1 MDHAQIASQ
10 YRKSAQTC
18 LLRAKRG
25 KNSVDWTK
33 LAKEWEALARMYDDM
48 SPISNYAPSSE
59 AHRRHGANVTAAGS
73 QTRRA

>member
-25 KNSVDWTK
+25 KNSIDWTK
-33 LAKEWEALARMYDDM
+33 LAREWEAFARMYDDM
-48 SPISNYAPSSE
+48 SPISNYVPSS
-59 AHRRHGANVTAAGS
+59 GASVTAEGS
-73 QTRRA
+73 QTKRA

>member
-33 LAKEWEALARMYDDM
+33 LAREWETLARTYDDM
-48 SPISNYAPSSE
+48 SPISNYAPSSQ
-59 AHRRHGANVTAAGS
+59 AHRRLGASVTEAGS
-73 QTRRA
+73 QTKRA